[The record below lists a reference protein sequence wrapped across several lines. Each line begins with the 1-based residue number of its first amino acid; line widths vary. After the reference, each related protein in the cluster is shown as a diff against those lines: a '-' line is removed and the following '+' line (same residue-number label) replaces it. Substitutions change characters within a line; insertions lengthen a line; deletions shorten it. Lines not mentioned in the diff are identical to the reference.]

1 MTKLTVTAAFLATL
15 FAACSSSDPPACKS
29 SDSFICSDDLGAFPF
44 VRAALAVSDLCVGSP
59 EGNPIGDTMSCTGA
73 IIPDG
78 ETTVTLTQPEAGR
91 LCLAGR
97 VSTSGFA
104 LISLSL
110 SEASADQRTNHHA
123 LRRPVARHRPGGDD
137 NRHPAKPGPGGGC
150 PHDPPPRVSGRR
162 PRLLLSAELR
172 VPNHH
177 GRRSGRGAAL
187 GVHVRRQS
195 HPAARHQRAPRRLP
209 PVFPPGRSTS
219 ASTSFNF
226 LDAAGNP
233 VTP

>member
-110 SEASADQRTNHHA
+110 SEASADQRTIITPFDAQSRGIAQVAMTIDTPPNQGLAVDAHMILHRECPA
-123 LRRPVARHRPGGDD
+123 GGLDCFYPPNFVSRTITAAGPVVVPLSEFTSEDD
-137 NRHPAKPGPGGGC
+137 PTQLLDTSVLHDVFLQFSAGPFNFC
-150 PHDPPPRVSGRR
+150 VHD
-162 PRLLLSAELR
+162 
-172 VPNHH
+172 
-177 GRRSGRGAAL
+177 
-187 GVHVRRQS
+187 
-195 HPAARHQRAPRRLP
+195 
-209 PVFPPGRSTS
+209 
-219 ASTSFNF
+219 FNF